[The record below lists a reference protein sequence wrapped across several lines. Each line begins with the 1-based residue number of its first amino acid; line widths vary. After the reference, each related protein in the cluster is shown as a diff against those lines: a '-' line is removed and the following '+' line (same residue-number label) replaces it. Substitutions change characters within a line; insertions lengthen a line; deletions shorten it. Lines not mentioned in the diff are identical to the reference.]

1 MSNMSYC
8 RFNNTAIDLED
19 CLDSLHEG
27 VESQE
32 EARKRKRLLQ
42 LCRDFIDAVE
52 NDSTL
57 QEDVENCVLRNED
70 GELLDENGNEINKEE
85 EEG

>member
-19 CLDSLHEG
+19 CIDTLNEG
-27 VESQE
+27 VESKE

-42 LCRDFIDAVE
+42 LCQDFIDAVE
-52 NDSTL
+52 SDSNL
-57 QEDVENCVLRNED
+57 REDVENCVLRNED
-70 GELLDENGNEINKEE
+70 GDLLDEDGNEIEKEE

>member
-1 MSNMSYC
+1 MSYC

-19 CLDSLHEG
+19 CIDTLNEG
-27 VESQE
+27 VESKE
-32 EARKRKRLLQ
+32 EARKRKKLLQ
-42 LCRDFIDAVE
+42 LCRDFIEAVE

-57 QEDVENCVLRNED
+57 QEDIEDCVLRNED
-70 GELLDENGNEINKEE
+70 GELLDEDGNEIEKEG